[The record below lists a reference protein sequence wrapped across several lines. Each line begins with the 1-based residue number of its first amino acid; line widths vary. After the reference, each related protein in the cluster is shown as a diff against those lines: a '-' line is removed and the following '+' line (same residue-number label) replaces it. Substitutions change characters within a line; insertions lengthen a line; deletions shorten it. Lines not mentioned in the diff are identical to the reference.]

1 MSPAEQPDRSGVF
14 QAVLSAASRI
24 DPQASWDRY
33 SSLGAGSAP
42 FFLAEP
48 ATFSDAQNTVRT
60 ALKLG
65 MRTFPLGNGTNL
77 VGSDSGLHDL
87 VFLKLPLHSEFGKL
101 ELLPDGRVCAGA
113 ACSLLNVIRFAADHS
128 LGGASAL
135 CGIPGT
141 LGGALAMN
149 AGAMGKSLSDFLV
162 SAKGILLEDDA
173 RETVYTREELHLS
186 YRNSPVIRGKVLV
199 TELILRFLPVDPEEE
214 NGRIA
219 AELARRSRAPKG
231 RSAGSVFRNPSPER
245 PAGKLLEEAN
255 CKCLRYGAYAVSEAH
270 ANWIV
275 KAEKDLPGKESD
287 VAALVGEMIRRVK
300 GKYNTVLEPEVRFV
314 KMESVKEENA
324 PLKVLVLKGGV
335 SSERE
340 VSLESGKA
348 VADALREAGYEVRE
362 YDIREL
368 AVTPEMRE
376 WADVVWPVLHGGY
389 GEDGR
394 IQKMLEEAGI
404 RFVGSGSAACALIMD
419 KVASKKR
426 MDKFGIPNAKYTVLT
441 KRTETI
447 PAGFS
452 LPLIVKPAAEGSTF
466 GITLAET
473 EADWKKAMDLVFQ
486 YGNTALVEEFFKGVE
501 TTVGIVDG
509 KPLPVVEIRYAGKIY
524 DYDAKYTHALGDTEY
539 LCPPRTLP
547 EELQKK
553 IQAAALKFYEIS
565 GAEEILRVDVM
576 ASPEDGTICVL
587 EGNSIPGC
595 TANSLVPKAARAAGI
610 SFPQLCSRLV
620 QAAARRRKQPSSDAC
635 ARPV

>member
-1 MSPAEQPDRSGVF
+1 MSPAGQPDRSSVL
-14 QAVLSAASRI
+14 QAALSASSRI
-24 DPQASWDRY
+24 TAQASWDRY

-42 FFLAEP
+42 FFLVEP
-48 ATFSDAQNTVRT
+48 ANVSDARCAIGLAYT
-60 ALKLG
+60 LG
-65 MRTFPLGNGTNL
+65 RKVFPLGNGTNL
-77 VGSDSGLHDL
+77 VGSDTELSDL
-87 VFLKLPLHSEFGKL
+87 LFLKLPLHSQFGKM
-101 ELLPDGRVCAGA
+101 ELLPDGTVCAGA
-113 ACSLLNVIRFAADHS
+113 ACSLLSVIRFAAEHS
-128 LGGASAL
+128 LGGAAAL

-162 SAKGILLEDDA
+162 SAKGILLEEQA
-173 RETVYTREELHLS
+173 REAVFTQEELHLS
-186 YRNSPVIRGKVLV
+186 YRNSPVVRGKLLV

-214 NGRIA
+214 NERIA

-231 RSAGSVFRNPSPER
+231 RSAGSVFRNPSPEI
-245 PAGKLLEEAN
+245 PAGKLLEEAD
-255 CKCLRYGAYAVSEAH
+255 CKLLQRGAYAISAAH

-287 VAALVGEMIRRVK
+287 VAALVEEMIRRVK
-300 GKYNTVLEPEVRFV
+300 EKYNTVLQPEVRFV
-314 KMESVKEENA
+314 KMESVRKENA

-368 AVTPEMRE
+368 AITPEMKE

-394 IQKMLEEAGI
+394 IQKLLEDAHI
-404 RFVGSGSAACALIMD
+404 RFVGSSSTACAFLMD

-426 MDKFGIPNAKYTVLT
+426 MDEFGIPNAKYTVLT
-441 KRTETI
+441 ERTETI
-447 PAGFS
+447 PEGFT
-452 LPLIVKPAAEGSTF
+452 LPLIVKPASEGSTF
-466 GITLAET
+466 GITLVET

-501 TTVGIVDG
+501 TTVGIIDG
-509 KPLPVVEIRYAGKIY
+509 KPLPVIEIRYAGKIY
-524 DYDAKYTHALGDTEY
+524 DYDAKYTHAHGDTEY
-539 LCPPRTLP
+539 LCPPRTIP

-576 ASPEDGTICVL
+576 ASPEDGSICVL

-610 SFPQLCSRLV
+610 SFPQLCSQLV
-620 QAAARRRKQPSSDAC
+620 QAASRDRK
-635 ARPV
+635 